1 MTDPKTS
8 ALLAPP
14 RQLTMAFDSARLRG
28 MSAVDWRTAVT
39 MLATLLAEAAMS
51 ETGDGD
57 DER

>member
-8 ALLAPP
+8 APLAPP

-28 MSAVDWRTAVT
+28 MSVVERRTAVT
-39 MLATLLAEAAMS
+39 MLATLLAEAATLG
-51 ETGDGD
+51 TGDGD